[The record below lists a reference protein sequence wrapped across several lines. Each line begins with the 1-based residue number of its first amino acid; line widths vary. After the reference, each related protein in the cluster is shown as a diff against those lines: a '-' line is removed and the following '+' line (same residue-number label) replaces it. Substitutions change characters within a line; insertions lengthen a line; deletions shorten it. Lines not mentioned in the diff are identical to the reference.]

1 MARSAQPQPP
11 ESGYDG
17 DGPPTGPPTLTAAA
31 DGSPTSWSYFFI
43 RLLFVFVLRV
53 FYSNVVVE
61 GVENIPQDGVPCML
75 CANHSN
81 SLTDA
86 LLLVTTVPTWKRRLL
101 RLTAKDSQF
110 GRKTFTS
117 WLIES
122 AGTVPIKRQKE
133 HGKAGTTVDNSAV
146 FEKLID
152 ALGKGDM
159 VCIFPEGMS
168 RYYPQIA
175 PLKQGVARILSD
187 TLTRHE
193 HDHDFKVAVQ
203 TCSITY
209 LHRNLFRD
217 ADCLCWVVR
226 SDVLVTFHPPIIV
239 TPKTHPGLIAKP
251 TPEGKAAPD
260 EGSVRRL
267 TSLIGTEIRSG
278 ILDAPSWTYIRAAN
292 TCRRLYAPLGTKL
305 GLGEHV
311 RLTQRFVE
319 GLTGRKAIKPWQEG
333 EDVKGVLKTPMRRA
347 RPGED
352 FFGLDKSESED
363 RPSSQDDLDRL
374 VKDLTNYQD
383 LLYVHGIK
391 DDRVRNSRLLRR
403 RTLVKR
409 LFVRLLGATA
419 LFVVCLPGLVFW
431 TPIFVIATKASRKV
445 KKAGPVFDTY
455 DEVAQTKLVYGL
467 VVGVAE
473 GLLVCLLTLPLSWL
487 TLFIFPTLMWLTL
500 RWLEDLTSS
509 LRASIALFRLLLIGK
524 RQLRVL
530 RDMRESLRIRVE
542 NLAVKDCGLPRDA
555 EKYIETQRGWRVA
568 SSLGFF
574 SLRRRRKKD
583 WNESLKLFDVS
594 EYPGDDMPSD
604 LVSSAPLTPAAIAGP
619 SVAKVGSSLTSL
631 TSVAE
636 ERPRRGRVD
645 RLKEA

>member
-1 MARSAQPQPP
+1 MAQTAQLQPL
-11 ESGYDG
+11 DG
-17 DGPPTGPPTLTAAA
+17 GRDSDERPTGPPLPKPIAE
-31 DGSPTSWSYFFI
+31 GSPSSWSYFFI

-193 HDHDFKVAVQ
+193 HQQDFKVAVQ

-209 LHRNLFRD
+209 LHRNLFR
-217 ADCLCWVVR
+217 

-239 TPKTHPGLIAKP
+239 TPETHPGLIARP
-251 TPEGKAAPD
+251 RSEGRPGPD
-260 EGSVRRL
+260 EDSVRRL
-267 TSLIGTEIRSG
+267 TSSIGTEIRSG

-333 EDVKGVLKTPMRRA
+333 EDVKGVLKTPMRQT

-352 FFGLDKSESED
+352 YFGSEKSESED
-363 RPSSQDDLDRL
+363 RPSSQDDLDLL

-391 DDRVRNSRLLRR
+391 DDRVRNPRLLRR

-409 LFVRLLGATA
+409 LLVRFLGATA
-419 LFVVCLPGLVFW
+419 LFVMCLPGLVFW
-431 TPIFVIATKASRKV
+431 TPIFVIATKASRKF

-467 VVGVAE
+467 IVGVIE
-473 GLLVCLLTLPLSWL
+473 WLSVCLLTLPLSWL
-487 TLFIFPTLMWLTL
+487 TLFIFPTLLWLTL

-555 EKYIETQRGWRVA
+555 EKYIERQRGWRLA

-604 LVSSAPLTPAAIAGP
+604 LVSSVPLTPAAIAGP
-619 SVAKVGSSLTSL
+619 SMAKASSSLTSV
-631 TSVAE
+631 TE

-645 RLKEA
+645 RLKVA